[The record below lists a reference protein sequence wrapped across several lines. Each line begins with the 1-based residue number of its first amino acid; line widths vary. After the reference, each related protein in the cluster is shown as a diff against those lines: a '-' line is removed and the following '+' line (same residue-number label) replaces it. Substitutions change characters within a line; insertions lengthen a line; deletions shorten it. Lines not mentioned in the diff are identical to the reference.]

1 MQELSKLNQEL
12 LTILTEMIIII
23 IATMK
28 TIKITRM
35 VQILNINK
43 KTNQDKI
50 LIVQ

>member
-12 LTILTEMIIII
+12 LTILIEMIIII

>member
-35 VQILNINK
+35 AQILNINK